1 MFVRNFVYTMV
12 PLWPFSVI
20 VAILSLQSFA
30 ASTSNIIN
38 HGFSI
43 SVGEK
48 SYYIDPE
55 PQFHLAA
62 CGNCNKNEYWAST
75 AGFIRVT
82 IFNAQSTS
90 FSDSDLDDA
99 IDAYLSH
106 DDVFSTAFLQGIYIR
121 PAKGLPLN
129 ITLSSSQA
137 SDRFGTLSIEPLG
150 LGEEIPPGPYMFSAA
165 SLGLHV
171 PYFLYTDFQ
180 GAFHK
185 GIVSSANGSFKILPV
200 SNAGFSS
207 QTIPVPSR
215 LYYKPT
221 AEKPLDGIRVGVK
234 DIYHVKGIKTGAG
247 SRAYYELYPPA
258 NETAPVVQ
266 RLIDAGAVIIGKLKT
281 TQFAAPENARD
292 AIGYQA
298 PFNPRGDGYQEVGS
312 SSSGP
317 GSAVAS
323 YEWVDL
329 ALGSDT
335 GGSIRVPAEDN
346 GLFGNRPTHGL
357 ADLSN
362 VVPLAPQFDT
372 PGFLARDPKLWT
384 KACQAIYSNFTK
396 SYRAYPKKISAM
408 GVPIES
414 TVDLSASDHIIAN
427 FVQKL
432 GSFLEA
438 KTTSYNLSKHWT
450 GTRPESSP
458 ANVQDLLSQTW
469 AVLSAQEQIRLVRDP
484 FYRDYAAKFDG
495 RRPYVNP
502 STNGS
507 WAWADSL
514 PLLVDEAVVNKTTF
528 ATWFSNIGLPAN
540 PETCSESLIL
550 YRFKTSQPAYRFTYG
565 EGIGTE
571 GLTGVLL
578 GFNDGFIS
586 PMAGNPDFVVPLGE
600 ILYNSTVTTKE
611 ERMPVSLR
619 MMAAK
624 GCDARPKAESLK
636 ITQEEEDALS
646 PKTAPLGTDRDEV
659 DLRRMGPRQN
669 ANRTDGRQPLGNINI
684 GILYY

>member
-1 MFVRNFVYTMV
+1 
-12 PLWPFSVI
+12 
-20 VAILSLQSFA
+20 
-30 ASTSNIIN
+30 
-38 HGFSI
+38 
-43 SVGEK
+43 
-48 SYYIDPE
+48 
-55 PQFHLAA
+55 
-62 CGNCNKNEYWAST
+62 
-75 AGFIRVT
+75 
-82 IFNAQSTS
+82 
-90 FSDSDLDDA
+90 
-99 IDAYLSH
+99 
-106 DDVFSTAFLQGIYIR
+106 
-121 PAKGLPLN
+121 
-129 ITLSSSQA
+129 
-137 SDRFGTLSIEPLG
+137 
-150 LGEEIPPGPYMFSAA
+150 MFSAA

-171 PYFLYTDFQ
+171 PYLLYTDFQ
-180 GAFHK
+180 GAFQK
-185 GIVSSANGSFKILPV
+185 GIVSSANGSFKPLPV

-215 LYYKPT
+215 LYYKPN

-234 DIYHVKGIKTGAG
+234 DIYHIKGIKTGAG
-247 SRAYYELYPPA
+247 SRAYYELYPAA

-266 RLIDAGAVIIGKLKT
+266 RLIDAGAIIIGKLKT

-292 AIGYQA
+292 AIDYQA

-317 GSAVAS
+317 GSAIAS

-335 GGSIRVPAEDN
+335 GGSVRVPAEDN

-396 SYRAYPKKISAM
+396 SYRTYPKKISAM
-408 GVPIES
+408 GIPIES

-438 KTTSYNLSKHWT
+438 KITPYNLSKHWT
-450 GTRPESSP
+450 DTRPESSP

-469 AVLSAQEQIRLVRDP
+469 AVLSAQEQIRLVRGP

-514 PLLVDEAVVNKTTF
+514 PLLVDEAVANKTSF
-528 ATWFSNIGLPAN
+528 ATWFSNIGLPAS

-550 YRFKTSQPAYRFTYG
+550 YSFKTSQPAYRFTYG

-611 ERMPVSLR
+611 EKMPVSLR

-624 GCDARPKAESLK
+624 GCDSMLLSL
-636 ITQEEEDALS
+636 INELVDDGIIPI
-646 PKTAPLGTDRDEV
+646 PKTGNSL
-659 DLRRMGPRQN
+659 
-669 ANRTDGRQPLGNINI
+669 DGGKIYL
-684 GILYY
+684 

>member
-1 MFVRNFVYTMV
+1 MV
-12 PLWPFSVI
+12 PLWSFSVI
-20 VAILSLQSFA
+20 AAIFCLQSFA
-30 ASTSNIIN
+30 VSTGNIIN

-43 SVGEK
+43 SVGDK

-55 PQFHLAA
+55 PQFQIAGY
-62 CGNCNKNEYWAST
+62 GNCKEGEYSASI
-75 AGFIRVT
+75 AGFLRVT

-106 DDVFSTAFLQGIYIR
+106 DDVFNTAFLQGIYVR
-121 PAKGLPLN
+121 PANGLPLN
-129 ITLSSSQA
+129 ITASFSRA
-137 SDRFGTLSIEPLG
+137 SDRFGTHFIEPLG
-150 LGEEIPPGPYMFSAA
+150 LSEDIPPGPFMLSTR
-165 SLGLHV
+165 SLGLHF
-171 PYFLYTDFQ
+171 PYLLYTDFQ
-180 GAFHK
+180 GAFHR
-185 GIVSSANGSFKILPV
+185 GIVSSANGVFKPLPV
-200 SNAGFSS
+200 SNTGFSS
-207 QTIPVPSR
+207 QNIPVPSR

-247 SRAYYELYPPA
+247 SRAYYELYPAA

-266 RLIDAGAVIIGKLKT
+266 RLIDAGAIIIGKLKT

-335 GGSIRVPAEDN
+335 GGSVRVPAEDS

-384 KACQAIYSNFTK
+384 KGCQAIYSKFTK
-396 SYRAYPKKISAM
+396 SYSAYPKKISAM
-408 GVPIES
+408 GIPIDS
-414 TVDLSASDHIIAN
+414 AVDLSASDHIIAN

-432 GSFLEA
+432 GAFLEA

-450 GTRPESSP
+450 DTRPKSSP

-469 AVLSAQEQIRLVRDP
+469 AVLSAQEQIRLVREP
-484 FYRDYAAKFDG
+484 FYRDYAANFDG

-507 WAWADSL
+507 WAWADGL
-514 PLLVDEAVVNKTTF
+514 PLLVDEAIENKTTF
-528 ATWFSNIGLPAN
+528 ATWFSNTALPN
-540 PETCSESLIL
+540 NSETCSESLIL
-550 YRFKTSQPAYRFTYG
+550 YSFKSSEAAYRFSYD
-565 EGIGTE
+565 EGIGTG

-611 ERMPVSLR
+611 EKMPVSLR

-624 GCDARPKAESLK
+624 GCDSMLLRLINELVDDGIIPIPKAGNSLDGGK
-636 ITQEEEDALS
+636 I
-646 PKTAPLGTDRDEV
+646 
-659 DLRRMGPRQN
+659 
-669 ANRTDGRQPLGNINI
+669 
-684 GILYY
+684 YF